1 MPGLMLNQLPSRE
14 KLLLEI
20 ASLRQEVELLK
31 QEKAD
36 LEIVLETMTEHADVV
51 ESHLQ
56 NQAEETIKESEKRLI
71 QFLEAMPFGI
81 IVLDVTGELYY
92 ANPIAQQLASQKIP
106 PRVKVEHLAAIYPFY
121 MRESNQI
128 YPFDKCPLMRAL
140 QGETTIVDDIEIRHS
155 NKTIPLEVR
164 GTPIFEEKGNIV
176 YAIAVFQDITERKK
190 AEAESLR
197 FTNEL
202 FELNQSLFRF
212 VPRQFLQLLDKKSII
227 DVQLGDQT
235 YKEMSVLFSD
245 IRDFTTLSESITPL
259 ENFKF
264 INSYLSCME
273 PAIIENNGFI
283 DKYIGDE
290 IMALFN
296 GCADDAVTA
305 GIAMLQQLS
314 QYNQNRAKS
323 GYVPIKIGI
332 GINTGSLMLGTIGG
346 ASRMDST
353 VISDTVNL
361 ASRLEG
367 LTKDYGVSLLISH
380 HTFSQLKDANQYS
393 FRLIDRLNVKGKSVA
408 VSVYEIFDADLPEI
422 REYKLITK
430 TEFEKAILH
439 YNLGNFAEAASLME
453 NCLHLNPIDSV
464 ARIYWTR
471 CQSQMRVVYK

>member
-1 MPGLMLNQLPSRE
+1 MLGNMPDQLPSKE
-14 KLLLEI
+14 KLLQEI
-20 ASLRQEVELLK
+20 VSLRQEVELLK
-31 QEKAD
+31 QEKTD
-36 LEIVLETMTEHADVV
+36 LEILLETMTEHSDVV

-71 QFLEAMPFGI
+71 QFLEAMPLGI
-81 IVLDVTGELYY
+81 IVIHVTGELYY
-92 ANPIAQQLASQKIP
+92 ANPIAQQLAGKKIVP
-106 PRVKVEHLAAIYPFY
+106 KIKAEELVNICSIY
-121 MRESNQI
+121 RAGSNQL
-128 YPFDKCPLMRAL
+128 YPREQLPIMRAL
-140 QGETTIVDDIEIRHS
+140 QGETTIVDDIEIRH
-155 NKTIPLEVR
+155 NRQTIPLEVR
-164 GTPIFEEKGNIV
+164 GTPIFDEKGNIV
-176 YAIAVFQDITERKK
+176 YGIAVFQDITERKK

-235 YKEMSVLFSD
+235 FKEMSVLFSD
-245 IRDFTTLSESITPL
+245 IRDFTTLSESLTPS

-296 GCADDAVTA
+296 GCADDAVKA
-305 GIAMLQQLS
+305 GIAMLHQLT

-361 ASRLEG
+361 ASRLEE

-380 HTFSQLKDANQYS
+380 HTFSQLKDANHYS
-393 FRLIDRLNVKGKSVA
+393 FRLIDRLKVRGKSLA

-422 REYKLITK
+422 REYKLMTK
-430 TEFEKAILH
+430 TAFEKAILY
-439 YNLGNFAEAASLME
+439 YNLGDFAQGASLME
-453 NCLHLNPIDSV
+453 NCLNLNPKDSV
-464 ARIYWTR
+464 ARMYLTR
-471 CQSQMRVVYK
+471 CQSQMRVAYK